1 MIEERII
8 VRVAK
13 DQFNVIVGHV
23 LNAEPLSRAEA
34 DRLAHSQTRSQKVM
48 QVLDA
53 PVVAAAAPAPEPVP
67 DDPAPQPSPPP
78 ADPLKPAAIY
88 GPHLPPN
95 TRMQFG
101 RLVAIPPVVKSG
113 AETMAQMD
121 RVNSAS
127 VPSSLFE
134 GRPWDND
141 GGGSGFSW
149 NGRRW

>member
-23 LNAEPLSRAEA
+23 LNTEPLTKAEA
-34 DRLAHSQTRSQKVM
+34 DRLAGRS
-48 QVLDA
+48 
-53 PVVAAAAPAPEPVP
+53 PVVAAAAPLP
-67 DDPAPQPSPPP
+67 DPAPQPSPP
-78 ADPLKPAAIY
+78 APLPSPPAAEVY

-101 RLVAIPPVVKSG
+101 RLVAIPPTPKSG

-121 RVNSAS
+121 RANARP
-127 VPSSLFE
+127 VPASLFE
-134 GRPWDND
+134 GRPADSA